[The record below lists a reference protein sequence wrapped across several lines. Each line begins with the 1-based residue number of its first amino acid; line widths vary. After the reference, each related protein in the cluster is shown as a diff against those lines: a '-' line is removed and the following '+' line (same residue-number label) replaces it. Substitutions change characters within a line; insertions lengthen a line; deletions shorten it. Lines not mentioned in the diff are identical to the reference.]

1 MLFVSFLR
9 HSPSLFP
16 EGNLVFIIIYI
27 YLRSAVRISL
37 VQHRASVQH
46 TWYRWSIPGSW
57 CPYAM
62 VGVHHTRP
70 GRCRDDGRY
79 LHSWKSCRCQKR
91 LAFKKHLAESFPKP
105 YRSVFAPSRLLSN
118 RAWKAARGGG
128 DIYGRSFRADKI
140 PGVVCSSSCCRVG
153 AVQSAWSVWSVWSV
167 RSVWSVWSV
176 RYSSCFRVGAVYSA
190 WSRTR
195 FLNWICTTAV
205 FLPWCSALH
214 LIIRSGWDVDDPSW
228 DLSDLS
234 DQFDFGVNMK
244 RSLHSRPALSAA
256 IECLRVYHIF
266 SFLRRC
272 KCVCDLPHQVDHT
285 FSPARSHTT
294 FSRSIHNYSNFTVD
308 MTSPALWLWLQYVWC
323 IDMIPELRRPYD
335 RYYTKSL

>member
-1 MLFVSFLR
+1 MS
-9 HSPSLFP
+9 HYS
-16 EGNLVFIIIYI
+16 
-27 YLRSAVRISL
+27 
-37 VQHRASVQH
+37 
-46 TWYRWSIPGSW
+46 SW
-57 CPYAM
+57 
-62 VGVHHTRP
+62 
-70 GRCRDDGRY
+70 
-79 LHSWKSCRCQKR
+79 
-91 LAFKKHLAESFPKP
+91 F
-105 YRSVFAPSRLLSN
+105 RSVR
-118 RAWKAARGGG
+118 
-128 DIYGRSFRADKI
+128 
-140 PGVVCSSSCCRVG
+140 
-153 AVQSAWSVWSVWSV
+153 SV

-285 FSPARSHTT
+285 FSPARSHHTT
-294 FSRSIHNYSNFTVD
+294 FNASIHNYSNFTVD
-308 MTSPALWLWLQYVWC
+308 MTSPACGCGCSTYGVLIWFRSSGGRMT
-323 IDMIPELRRPYD
+323 DTLRNLRNVIQGNTCCMS
-335 RYYTKSL
+335 RL